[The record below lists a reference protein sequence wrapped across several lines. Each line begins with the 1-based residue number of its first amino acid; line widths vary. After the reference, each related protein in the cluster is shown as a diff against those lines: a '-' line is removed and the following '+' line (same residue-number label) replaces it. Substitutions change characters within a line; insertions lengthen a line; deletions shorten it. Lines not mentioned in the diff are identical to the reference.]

1 MPNKTNT
8 KTNTSNTS
16 NSKTNNTN
24 KPAPKNTS
32 TISILDQ
39 LGFWAVLALA
49 VVMIINAFINFLA
62 VCGLNIPSLSQATN
76 ILNKF
81 AMAIAIGITIY
92 CSYFAARKKPRK
104 LYILWLVS
112 AILVGLCFILGITFF

>member
-1 MPNKTNT
+1 MPNTTNNKSKNNT
-8 KTNTSNTS
+8 KKT
-16 NSKTNNTN
+16 TNN
-24 KPAPKNTS
+24 S
-32 TISILDQ
+32 TISFLDQ

-49 VVMIINAFINFLA
+49 VVMIVNAFINFLA
-62 VCGLNIPSLSQATN
+62 VCGLNIPSLSQVTN

-92 CSYFAARKKPRK
+92 CSYFAARRKPKK

-112 AILVGLCFILGITFF
+112 AILVGLCFVLGITLF

>member
-1 MPNKTNT
+1 MPNKTNNKT
-8 KTNTSNTS
+8 KTNTNTKSNNTT
-16 NSKTNNTN
+16 KTTKTTNNN
-24 KPAPKNTS
+24 S

-49 VVMIINAFINFLA
+49 VVMIINAFINFFA
-62 VCGLNIPSLSQATN
+62 VCGLTIPSLSQATN